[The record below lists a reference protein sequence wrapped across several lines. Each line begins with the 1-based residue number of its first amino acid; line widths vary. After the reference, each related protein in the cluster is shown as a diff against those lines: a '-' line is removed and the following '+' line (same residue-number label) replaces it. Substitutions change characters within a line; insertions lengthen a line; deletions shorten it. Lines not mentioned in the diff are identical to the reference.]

1 MAHRRRIY
9 GWNNV
14 AAIIAGFVGGL
25 GMTSC
30 QSASAPAVVDTLQP
44 TVETIAQG
52 TIAPFNVVPMGAPL
66 MQPSEGAGGGAIAQL
81 LLMASDS
88 SDGFEGF
95 DGFDDRWTL
104 TMYTPDSTCDRLV
117 PQAVT
122 VQGDRPIEV
131 AVGRVLVEVASDNLD
146 IRGYRLQV
154 DTQTRT
160 ATIALRLRPGTTHKF
175 KALSSCEQ
183 LTLFGSLRK
192 TLTDNPQWPIDQ
204 VTFTDGSKTIRL

>member
-9 GWNNV
+9 GWNNF
-14 AAIIAGFVGGL
+14 AAIIAGLVGGL
-25 GMTSC
+25 GMASC
-30 QSASAPAVVDTLQP
+30 QSASAPTVVDSLQP
-44 TVETIAQG
+44 TVEMITQA
-52 TIAPFNVVPMGAPL
+52 TIAPFNNVVPVGAPL
-66 MQPSEGAGGGAIAQL
+66 AQPSEAAGGGAIADPL
-81 LLMASDS
+81 LTGSDASD
-88 SDGFEGF
+88 D
-95 DGFDDRWTL
+95 FDDRWTL
-104 TMYTPDSTCDRLV
+104 TMYTPDATCDRLV
-117 PQAVT
+117 PQGVV

-160 ATIALRLRPGTTHKF
+160 ATVALRLRPGTTHRF